1 MMNVLYIY
9 KLYKT
14 LEKCLTRIVL
24 FSIKIGIEMLAD
36 STVTLSG
43 SGNNSNTSQPSAAA
57 IAAASAAIAA
67 LSPQSQASSSSLSI
81 SPVPTTHP
89 SLPQLQQFLLS
100 PESIGIPG
108 TGAVNTTNGPNSQV
122 ATAAAALMMNPAAL
136 LAAQGH
142 LAAPFLYGN
151 NALR

>member
-1 MMNVLYIY
+1 
-9 KLYKT
+9 
-14 LEKCLTRIVL
+14 
-24 FSIKIGIEMLAD
+24 MLAD

-43 SGNNSNTSQPSAAA
+43 SGNSSNTSQPSAAA

-81 SPVPTTHP
+81 SPVPTSHP
-89 SLPQLQQFLLS
+89 TLPQLQQFLLS

-108 TGAVNTTNGPNSQV
+108 TGAVNTTNGPNSQA
-122 ATAAAALMMNPAAL
+122 ATAAAALMMNPAAY
-136 LAAQGH
+136 

-151 NALR
+151 NALRYSHFLFQYFKSYTTDISTNFSISILEIENISNI

>member
-1 MMNVLYIY
+1 MIKILYIY
-9 KLYKT
+9 KLYKK
-14 LEKCLTRIVL
+14 LEKFITRIVL
-24 FSIKIGIEMLAD
+24 SSIKIGIEMLAD

-43 SGNNSNTSQPSAAA
+43 SGNSSNSSQPSAAA

-81 SPVPTTHP
+81 SPVPNPHP
-89 SLPQLQQFLLS
+89 TLPQSLQQFLLS
-100 PESIGIPG
+100 PESISNIGIPG
-108 TGAVNTTNGPNSQV
+108 TGAVNTTNGPNSQA
-122 ATAAAALMMNPAAL
+122 ATAAAALMMNPAAY
-136 LAAQGH
+136 

>member
-1 MMNVLYIY
+1 
-9 KLYKT
+9 
-14 LEKCLTRIVL
+14 
-24 FSIKIGIEMLAD
+24 MLAD

-43 SGNNSNTSQPSAAA
+43 SGNSSNTSQPSAAA

-108 TGAVNTTNGPNSQV
+108 TGAVNTTNGPNSQA
-122 ATAAAALMMNPAAL
+122 ATAAAALMMNPAAY
-136 LAAQGH
+136 

-151 NALR
+151 NALRYSYFQSPYFNFYSTNFEYFFYINFRIRNISII